1 MEISEQGRGYFGE
14 PACLELGL
22 DVGSGTDEIIRV
34 AKFLSGFELSNIGN
48 FVLPFGIRKFF
59 SFQNILVDDRCI
71 RGNFVTPSS
80 GRNH

>member
-14 PACLELGL
+14 PACLGLGL

-34 AKFLSGFELSNIGN
+34 EKFLSGFELFDIAN
-48 FVLPFGIRKFF
+48 FVFPFGTRKYF

-71 RGNFVTPSS
+71 RGNFADIIF
-80 GRNH
+80 R